1 MTVADLKLKIFRQV
15 DSLEKNHLE
24 EVYGL
29 LTNYLRGHKVIDD
42 WNQLTEEQKKGIF
55 DAIEEID
62 KGKGIL
68 HETVMSRI
76 RKKYA

>member
-1 MTVADLKLKIFRQV
+1 MTEADLKLKIFRQV
-15 DSLEKNHLE
+15 DSLEKNRLE

-29 LTNYLRGHKVIDD
+29 LTNYLRGHKSIDD

-55 DAIEEID
+55 DAIEDID
-62 KGKGIL
+62 EGKGVS
-68 HETVMSRI
+68 HDTVMSRI

>member
-29 LTNYLRGHKVIDD
+29 LTNYLRGKKDLD
-42 WNQLTEEQKKGIF
+42 EWNQLTEEQKKGIF
-55 DAIEEID
+55 DAIDDID
-62 KGKGIL
+62 EGKGIL
-68 HETVMSRI
+68 HDIVMSHI